1 MKKNNFYIY
10 LDQPANIS
18 QIEKAIPMNFR
29 LKNFKVQFI
38 SSEKLNFSNNRIK
51 KYFKYTPQSD
61 ISSKIIKFKNLIELE
76 NFLKK
81 IRKRDFIFVRARS
94 VTKNMLKSFDI
105 KLFKKYRINTIFFD
119 NYPFISNFKKSF
131 FLNTVRFVK
140 KIIYDLTILIFN
152 PSYKSLYLV
161 SSGEVKKK
169 KIFRKIS

>member
-29 LKNFKVQFI
+29 LKNFKVHFI

-94 VTKNMLKSFDI
+94 VTKNMLK
-105 KLFKKYRINTIFFD
+105 LM
-119 NYPFISNFKKSF
+119 
-131 FLNTVRFVK
+131 
-140 KIIYDLTILIFN
+140 
-152 PSYKSLYLV
+152 
-161 SSGEVKKK
+161 
-169 KIFRKIS
+169 